1 MSGLVVKRSVSSYSD
16 TVASLLVSI
25 ERRGLT
31 VFARIDHAAAA
42 REVGLELADEEV
54 VLFGSPRA
62 GTPLMASDRQIGIEL
77 PLRILAW
84 RDGSDVLLAY
94 SDPRDLDG
102 QYDVAEH
109 RSTLEQMAKLLEELT
124 IEASS

>member
-1 MSGLVVKRSVSSYSD
+1 MASLVVKRSISSYSD
-16 TVASLLVSI
+16 TTKSLLAAI

-42 REVGLELADEEV
+42 HEAGLELAEEEV

-77 PLRILAW
+77 PLRILVW

-94 SDPRDLDG
+94 NDPRDLADE
-102 QYDVAEH
+102 YDVAEH
-109 RSTLEQMAKLLEELT
+109 RSTLEQMAKLLERLT
-124 IEASS
+124 SEAAS